1 MLLAIHI
8 IAGGLALVS
17 GYVAMF
23 VAKGATM
30 HRRSGMVFV
39 GAMLVMVTTGGGI
52 AAWHGNEGST
62 IGAVMTFYFVLTAAV
77 TVRRPAAWTRRFD
90 IGLTLVALAGT
101 IASFVFAVAA
111 ITSPT
116 GLWKGLPPFPFFM
129 FGTVGILAIAGD
141 VRMLR
146 SGLLRGAPRLTRHL
160 WRMCWAMWI
169 AAGSFFFG
177 QAKVIPEPIRKPALL
192 AVPVLAVFAVMF
204 YWLWRVRVK
213 RSLRGM
219 VIGRRATLV
228 DSAVTA
234 QP

>member
-17 GYVAMF
+17 GYTAMF
-23 VAKGATM
+23 VAKGATT

-39 GAMLVMVTTGGGI
+39 VAMLVMVATGGGI

-62 IGAVMTFYFVLTAAV
+62 IGAVMTFYFVLTALV
-77 TVRRPAAWTRRFD
+77 TVRRPAGWTRQLD
-90 IGLTLVALAGT
+90 IGLTVLALAGT
-101 IASFVFAVAA
+101 ALSFTLAFAALA
-111 ITSPT
+111 SPT
-116 GLWKGLPPFPFFM
+116 KLWEGLPPFPFFM
-129 FGTVGILAIAGD
+129 FGTIGTVAIVGD

-146 SGLLRGAPRLTRHL
+146 SGLPRGAPRLARHL

-219 VIGRRATLV
+219 VIGRA
-228 DSAVTA
+228 AVLA
-234 QP
+234 DPAVSVRS